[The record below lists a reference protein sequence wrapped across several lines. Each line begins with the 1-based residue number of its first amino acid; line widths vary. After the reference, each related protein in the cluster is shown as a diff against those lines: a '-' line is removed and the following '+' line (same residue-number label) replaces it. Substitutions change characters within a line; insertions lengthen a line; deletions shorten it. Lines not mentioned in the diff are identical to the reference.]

1 MKRIALCTLLILTLV
16 MIPVVP
22 LTKENTPVIEA
33 NRSEKTREIN
43 FNALTETFGDSIPVV
58 VTFNEPLIGEQLVLL
73 DSLGIEFSFGS
84 PEESNLGPY
93 YLLNG
98 NPDSLTEL
106 SRSDIVSTIEVQTST
121 QTLESTR
128 DLSMPEIEIDDVW
141 TQLDGMGLPLTGEGL
156 LIADL
161 DTGVDWRHPDLWF
174 ADGGVYDWLDDG
186 DNIVENQT
194 DAIDLDDSGMAT
206 SDEELRFIDNDADG
220 VFDAKTDW
228 LWADSITQNGI
239 PQIGE
244 PFFVVNDTNDN
255 GQLDSTEQVIR
266 LNTPKT
272 RYIVEKNTSMTQ
284 VWQRGFNLTTS
295 VHVDTDGHGT
305 AVAGVLL
312 GGQLGHREYVGAAP
326 GAELMMI
333 RVLGATGSYLTVEEG
348 LVWAYDH
355 GADVILIEIGSWTYH
370 YLDGSSTTEAMVDY
384 VVSQGVPVIA
394 PSGNLGGKDKHALLS
409 ATADTPLTADF
420 SIPPPGGP
428 PTEGEYITQD
438 IETVYMTVLSVN
450 NTDFNACNFSV
461 IFWMGGPLQTVYL
474 HPGLGEWNW
483 FAEPLIMG
491 GGYTV
496 LVESFISGSARFTN
510 MLAIRITGTL
520 PPTTVAPW
528 HSFNVTAPAST
539 IFHAYIS
546 DDKSSWTG
554 GSIWKSRVVDEFEI
568 TWPSTA
574 DLAVSV
580 ASYRT
585 RDLVQSTWTGPDAIF
600 DLAGF
605 SSRGPRIDGTLKQGV
620 AAPGGYDIIS
630 DWSNAS
636 AWGNWYAGFGA
647 LTITPRFGGYRLF
660 SGTSASG
667 PHVAGAAAVLLQYNS
682 SIGTEM
688 GSLLTS
694 TAREDVYTANVPNI
708 DWGYGKLNVSAA
720 HEQLLPDTT
729 GPIIGIPVLIP
740 PTPQETLDTWINVT
754 VTDES
759 GVDTVILSWSNT
771 TSWYNSTMLF
781 DVGHYSYY
789 IPAHIAG
796 TNITYMFYANDTLN
810 NWATSPEYN
819 FTISALI
826 TTTTTTPTTTTT
838 TTPTTTTTTSTSSTT
853 TTNGTV
859 TTSVTTTTVTT
870 TPTTGTTGPTTT
882 TSTTP
887 TTPTTET
894 TPPTTTTSTS
904 STTTPEPDGPDYL
917 LLAIMLT
924 IVLILLVM
932 FVLVGRRRT

>member
-22 LTKENTPVIEA
+22 LKHENALIMESDH
-33 NRSEKTREIN
+33 SETMREIN
-43 FNALTETFGDSIPVV
+43 FHALTETFGDSIPVV
-58 VTFNEPLIGEQLVLL
+58 VTFNEPLVGEQLAML

-106 SRSDIVSTIEVQTST
+106 SQSDFVSTIEVQTPA

-128 DLSMPEIEIDDVW
+128 DLSMPEIEIDNVW
-141 TQLDGMGLPLTGEGL
+141 TQLDGFGIPLTGEGM

-186 DNIVENQT
+186 DTIVENQT
-194 DAIDLDDSGMAT
+194 DAIDLDDSGTAT
-206 SDEELRFIDNDADG
+206 SDEELRFIDNNEDG
-220 VFDAKTDW
+220 LFDAKTDW
-228 LWADSITQNGI
+228 LWVDSLTPNGI

-244 PFFVVNDTNDN
+244 DFFVVNDTNDN
-255 GQLDSTEQVIR
+255 GQLDVAEQVIR

-272 RYIVEKNTSMTQ
+272 RYIVEKNTSVTTI
-284 VWQRGFNLTTS
+284 WQRGVNLTSSTHLDS
-295 VHVDTDGHGT
+295 DGHGT

-409 ATADTPLTADF
+409 TAADTPLTADF

-438 IETVYMTVLSVN
+438 IETVYITVLSVN
-450 NTDFNACNFSV
+450 ATDFAACNFSV
-461 IFWMGGPLQTVYL
+461 IFWMGGPMQTVYL

-483 FAEPLIMG
+483 VAEPMIMG
-491 GGYTV
+491 GGYFV
-496 LVESFISGSARFTN
+496 VVESFISGSGRGTS

-520 PPTTVAPW
+520 PPPAGAPW
-528 HSFNVTAPAST
+528 HSFNVTSPQPT
-539 IFHAYIS
+539 TFHAYIS

-554 GSIWKSRVVDEFEI
+554 GCIWKSRVVDEYEI

-585 RDLVQSTWTGPDAIF
+585 RDLVQSAWTGPDPIF

-605 SSRGPRIDGTLKQGV
+605 SSRGPRIDEALKQGI

-630 DWSNAS
+630 DWANAS
-636 AWGNWYAGFGA
+636 AWGNWYDGFGA
-647 LTITPRFGGYRLF
+647 LAITPRFGGYRLF

-682 SIGTEM
+682 SIGTEV
-688 GSLLTS
+688 STLLTS
-694 TAREDVYTANVPNI
+694 TAREDVYTASVPNTG
-708 DWGYGKLNVSAA
+708 WGYGKLNVSAA
-720 HEQLLPDTT
+720 HEQLLPPPPDMA
-729 GPIIGIPVLIP
+729 GPTFGLPVLFP
-740 PTPQETLDTWINVT
+740 STPQETLDTFVNIT
-754 VTDES
+754 ATDVS

-771 TSWYNSTMLF
+771 TSWYNSTMWF
-781 DVGHYSYY
+781 DVDLYMYY
-789 IPAHIAG
+789 IPAHPAG
-796 TNITYMFYANDTLN
+796 ANITFMFYANDSLN

-819 FTISALI
+819 FTVSALI

-838 TTPTTTTTTSTSSTT
+838 STSGTTTVT
-853 TTNGTV
+853 G

-887 TTPTTET
+887 TTPTTQT
-894 TPPTTTTSTS
+894 TPPTTTTTTS
-904 STTTPEPDGPDYL
+904 PTTTTEPDGPDYL

-924 IVLILLVM
+924 LVLILIIM
-932 FVLVGRRRT
+932 FVMVGRRRT